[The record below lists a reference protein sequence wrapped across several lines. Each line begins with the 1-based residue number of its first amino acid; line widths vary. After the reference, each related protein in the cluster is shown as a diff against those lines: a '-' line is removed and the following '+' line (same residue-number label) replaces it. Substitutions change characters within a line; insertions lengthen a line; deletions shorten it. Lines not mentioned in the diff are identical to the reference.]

1 MTSEIS
7 PNLPVDRGDLYAG
20 IREVLLASRQ
30 RARQAV
36 NSAMVQAYWE
46 GSV

>member
-1 MTSEIS
+1 MEFENSA
-7 PNLPVDRGDLYAG
+7 NFPVDRSDLYGG

-36 NSAMVQAYWE
+36 NVTMVLAY
-46 GSV
+46 G